1 MTQNTTESW
10 QSVIDNPNL
19 RDLPY
24 KIERNQWGQL
34 IMSPTHNNHSDFQEE
49 IQALL
54 RQQKTSGRVIPECT
68 IATSK
73 GEKVVDVA
81 WASTNFRQAH
91 KHEAAYSAAP
101 ELCVEVRSPN
111 NSWAEM
117 TEKIAL
123 YLEKGAIEVWICQV
137 SGESGQMRF
146 FGAGGEM
153 AQSLLFPSFPGQLSI
168 ED

>member
-1 MTQNTTESW
+1 MGTANYESYPQRPQRLSW
-10 QSVIDNPNL
+10 PL
-19 RDLPY
+19 KRAPAGLG
-24 KIERNQWGQL
+24 R
-34 IMSPTHNNHSDFQEE
+34 FQEE

-73 GEKVVDVA
+73 GEKVADVA
-81 WASTNFRQAH
+81 WASTNFHQAH

-101 ELCVEVRSPN
+101 ELCVKVRSPN

-123 YLEKGAIEVWICQV
+123 YLEQGAVEVWICQA

-146 FGAGGEM
+146 FGVSGEI
-153 AQSLLFPSFPGQLSI
+153 AQSLLFPQFPTLFLT
-168 ED
+168 EE